1 MLTNVMQCHH
11 TQALALS
18 APETMN
24 ALAEEFISATGM
36 MPRSMEHSA
45 QIMEV
50 YLQARLASLD
60 CLDTDQLSVR
70 VTYQS
75 MLREIGKPV
84 TEGVPMREVADPETM
99 APPPSVVDAAK
110 QTELDH
116 AIAEPTRVCLT
127 PGVQLSEK
135 PLTIQ
140 RLTEQFDAARDCDEP
155 LHRSPANAL
164 NAFRLD
170 TVFL

>member
-1 MLTNVMQCHH
+1 M
-11 TQALALS
+11 
-18 APETMN
+18 
-24 ALAEEFISATGM
+24 I
-36 MPRSMEHSA
+36 PRSMERRA
-45 QIMEV
+45 YIMEV
-50 YLQARLASLD
+50 YLQARLATLD
-60 CLDTDQLSVR
+60 CLDTDQMSVR
-70 VTYQS
+70 EAYQS
-75 MLREIGKPV
+75 MLREIAKPV
-84 TEGVPMREVADPETM
+84 SEGFPMQEAADPETM
-99 APPPSVVDAAK
+99 APPTSVVDAAK

-116 AIAEPTRVCLT
+116 AIAEPARVCLT

-135 PLTIQ
+135 PLNIQ